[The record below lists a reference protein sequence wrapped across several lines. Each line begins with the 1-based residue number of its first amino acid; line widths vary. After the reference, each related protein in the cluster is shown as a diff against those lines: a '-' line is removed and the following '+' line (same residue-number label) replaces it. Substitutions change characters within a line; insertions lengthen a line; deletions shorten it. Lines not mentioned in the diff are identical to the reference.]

1 MNRSLIGRRYGRLV
15 VVEDTGKVVG
25 RNHVY
30 QCHCDCGNV
39 IEASSSNLSRG
50 RKLSCGCLYAETRP
64 KDNSIMQEGRER
76 KKVDGVEIGKFIGRN
91 NSNNTSGYKRVSR
104 HGHGWR
110 AKITIR
116 GKTYRTPV
124 FDTLEEA
131 HKARLRLE
139 DELLPNN

>member
-1 MNRSLIGRRYGRLV
+1 
-15 VVEDTGKVVG
+15 
-25 RNHVY
+25 
-30 QCHCDCGNV
+30 
-39 IEASSSNLSRG
+39 
-50 RKLSCGCLYAETRP
+50 
-64 KDNSIMQEGRER
+64 MQEGRER

-91 NSNNTSGYKRVSR
+91 NSNNTSGYKGVSR